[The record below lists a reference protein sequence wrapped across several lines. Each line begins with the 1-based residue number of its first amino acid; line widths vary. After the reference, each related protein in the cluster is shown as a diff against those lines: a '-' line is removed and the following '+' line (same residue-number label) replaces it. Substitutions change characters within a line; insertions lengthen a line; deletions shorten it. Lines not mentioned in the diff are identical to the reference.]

1 MAAHSAGNFFFQAA
15 ERDAAH
21 FHLGG
26 NARHAEID
34 CAMTDVEK
42 ERGWLS
48 RGAVSGRNGFRSD
61 FRHFLDRQA
70 LEPRGDDVLNS
81 EREEAPEGESSWD
94 FSGSR
99 ELARQA
105 SSEEGMASPRSGA
118 AEKGAPACR
127 AGWALDWVSRH
138 LR

>member
-42 ERGWLS
+42 ERATSAIFWTGRRS
-48 RGAVSGRNGFRSD
+48 NHAVMTF
-61 FRHFLDRQA
+61 
-70 LEPRGDDVLNS
+70 
-81 EREEAPEGESSWD
+81 
-94 FSGSR
+94 
-99 ELARQA
+99 
-105 SSEEGMASPRSGA
+105 
-118 AEKGAPACR
+118 
-127 AGWALDWVSRH
+127 
-138 LR
+138 